1 MQHMLFC
8 YLWIKSRHQ
17 WSITLCWTLLFW
29 PLLGL
34 VLLNYALV
42 LGHWPTSKDFIWNSY
57 VKCIIIGSVR
67 EPKKHWALYHPELS
81 LLENK
86 EDIPSGLPI
95 ENSFASTEKLIWFHI
110 MGPVNLVT
118 DHALVT
124 RSYIC
129 GSSCP
134 TLLWYNMGCFLSVLI
149 RAKMRLF
156 PLCGDSL
163 NYSIF
168 DIETFF

>member
-86 EDIPSGLPI
+86 EDISLRFTNREQLCFYWKTDLISYYGPCEPSNGSCFGHKKLYLWILMSHTSVIQYGMLP
-95 ENSFASTEKLIWFHI
+95 
-110 MGPVNLVT
+110 
-118 DHALVT
+118 
-124 RSYIC
+124 
-129 GSSCP
+129 
-134 TLLWYNMGCFLSVLI
+134 
-149 RAKMRLF
+149 
-156 PLCGDSL
+156 
-163 NYSIF
+163 
-168 DIETFF
+168 